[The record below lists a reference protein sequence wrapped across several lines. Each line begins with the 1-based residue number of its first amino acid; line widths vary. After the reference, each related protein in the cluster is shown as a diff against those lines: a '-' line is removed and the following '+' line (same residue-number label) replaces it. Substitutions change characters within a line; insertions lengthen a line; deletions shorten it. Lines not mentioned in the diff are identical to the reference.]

1 MNLENYK
8 ATWEQLKVN
17 NSILPLASGE
27 LLLAIDQ
34 LEIQQQQPKWR
45 RIVINAVFFLI
56 MIFFIQGG

>member
-27 LLLAIDQ
+27 L
-34 LEIQQQQPKWR
+34 EMQQQHKWR
-45 RIVINAVFFLI
+45 RVLINAVFFLI
-56 MIFFIQGG
+56 MVFSIQGG

>member
-8 ATWEQLKVN
+8 ATWQQLKVN

-34 LEIQQQQPKWR
+34 LEMQQQHKWR
-45 RIVINAVFFLI
+45 RVLINAVFFLI

>member
-17 NSILPLASGE
+17 NSLLPLASGE
-27 LLLAIDQ
+27 LLLSIDQ
-34 LEIQQQQPKWR
+34 LEIQQQPKWR
-45 RIVINAVFFLI
+45 RVLINAVFFLI

>member
-34 LEIQQQQPKWR
+34 LEMQQQHKWR
-45 RIVINAVFFLI
+45 RVLINAVFFLI
-56 MIFFIQGG
+56 MVFFIQGG